1 MAKFDFSGWATKA
14 NLKCADGRTIMKDAF
29 AHNDGQIVPLVW
41 NHQHD
46 DPNEVLGHA
55 LLENREEGVYT
66 YCTFNN
72 TESGKTAKELVQH
85 GDVVSLSIYAN
96 KLKQN
101 GSNVVHGVIREVS
114 LVLAGANPEAFIDNI
129 VCHSDDAG
137 NETVDEAVICAFES
151 IELSHADEPEK
162 KPEEK
167 KSEEKKDTDNDD
179 DETVADVLKT
189 LNEKQ
194 LNVVAYLIG
203 QIVDGDDDSDE
214 NDENKESEGG
224 NETMKHNIFDQE
236 TKKENVLSHSDM
248 ESIIATAKTSSVGS
262 LQAAIQLYM
271 ENNEDLAHN
280 ADSVFV
286 NESGE
291 SAIDQLFPEYHDVKS
306 GAPELLTR
314 DQGWVG
320 TVMQK
325 VKKSPY
331 ARVRTRQADARIT
344 ELRAKGYQKKG
355 DQKTVMVGVKLLSR
369 TTDPQTIY
377 VKEELHRDDV
387 LDITDFSVVD
397 YQRNIMKMT
406 LNEEIAKAI
415 MIGDQREDGDPDK
428 IHDTN
433 IRPIYGDADLYT
445 IYADVDIE
453 AARNEIQG
461 TNTSA
466 NFSENYIYAEA
477 IIKAALYA
485 REKYKGAGTPDFYCT
500 PHLVN
505 VMLLARDL
513 NGRRIYTSK
522 SDLAAALNVGNIYT
536 AEQFEGVTRTTD
548 DGDKKKLLGLFTNLS
563 SYQLG
568 SVKGGEITS
577 FHQFDIDFNKEKFLM
592 ECRLS
597 GANTEPYSAIALEEP
612 VTQG

>member
-1 MAKFDFSGWATKA
+1 
-14 NLKCADGRTIMKDAF
+14 MKDAF
-29 AHNDGQIVPLVW
+29 KHNDGQVVPLVW

-55 LLENREEGVYT
+55 LLENREEGVYA

-96 KLKQN
+96 KLKQD
-101 GSNVVHGVIREVS
+101 GGNVVHGVIREVS

-137 NETVDEAVICAFES
+137 NETVEEAIICAFEDL
-151 IELSHADEPEK
+151 ELAHADEPK
-162 KPEEK
+162 KEPEEK
-167 KSEEKKDTDNDD
+167 KSEDDKKSDD
-179 DETVADVLKT
+179 DETVQDVLDT

-194 LNVVAYLIG
+194 KAAFEYVVGKVVEMYEK
-203 QIVDGDDDSDE
+203 DDKEPKEPKE
-214 NDENKESEGG
+214 NKENKESEGG
-224 NETMKHNIFDQE
+224 NETMKHNAFDKE

-248 ESIIATAKTSSVGS
+248 ESIIATAKTPGVGS
-262 LQAAIQLYM
+262 LQSAIQM
-271 ENNEDLAHN
+271 FIDSNEDLAHN

-291 SAIDQLFPEYHDVKS
+291 SVIDQLFPEYHDVKS
-306 GAPELLTR
+306 GAPDLLTR
-314 DQGWVG
+314 DQGWVS

-331 ARVRTRQADARIT
+331 ARVRTRQADARIA

-355 DQKTVMVGVKLLSR
+355 DQKTVMAGVKLLSR

-377 VKEELHRDDV
+377 IKEELHRDDI

-453 AARNEIQG
+453 AARTEIQG

-536 AEQFEGVTRTTD
+536 AEQFEGVTRK
-548 DGDKKKLLGLFTNLS
+548 DKDEKTKKLLGLFTNLS

-568 SVKGGEITS
+568 SVRGGEITS

-592 ECRLS
+592 ETRLS

-612 VTQG
+612 VTAG